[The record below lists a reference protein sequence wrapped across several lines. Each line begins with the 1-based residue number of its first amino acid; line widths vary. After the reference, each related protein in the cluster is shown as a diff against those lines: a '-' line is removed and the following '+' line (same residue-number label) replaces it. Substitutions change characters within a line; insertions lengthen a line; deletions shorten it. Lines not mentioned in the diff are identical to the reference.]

1 MTAAAF
7 SADGSVLAVAAESV
21 ITLWDPDNNA
31 LVGVIA
37 ETLSVS
43 DQTLT
48 CVVCFASA
56 LKQQFDVC
64 QLLYLQ
70 PITNLSFVGTSVFLM
85 SLCQSSRP
93 EVTVW
98 NVSNLSMQWAYSI
111 YAEGTK
117 LRWQHNLCYLD
128 LARPKYYAC
137 STSYCAFCFVLLG
150 FGKNTICSS
159 GAWVWI
165 SSLVMI
171 AEAHKMNLT
180 ALLQ

>member
-111 YAEGTK
+111 YAEGKTT
-117 LRWQHNLCYLD
+117 
-128 LARPKYYAC
+128 LA
-137 STSYCAFCFVLLG
+137 TQFVLSRLSKAKILCMLYLLCILLCPIGIWEKYNLQFWCLG
-150 FGKNTICSS
+150 MDQFPGHDCRGT
-159 GAWVWI
+159 
-165 SSLVMI
+165 
-171 AEAHKMNLT
+171 
-180 ALLQ
+180 